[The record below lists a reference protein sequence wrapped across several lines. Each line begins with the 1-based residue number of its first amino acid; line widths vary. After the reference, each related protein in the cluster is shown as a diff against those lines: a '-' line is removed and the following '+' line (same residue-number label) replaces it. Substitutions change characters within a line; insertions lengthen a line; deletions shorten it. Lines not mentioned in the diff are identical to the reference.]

1 VLGAGALRPALL
13 ATAPA
18 VGFLLVAILAAAA
31 AVRAGI
37 PARLAAVLAG
47 ASRGRPF
54 VLYSLVCAATAA
66 ATAAVSLDG
75 AVVFLVPTVLEL
87 GRYGIP
93 RRPLLLGVVAV
104 ANAFSLAL
112 PEGNPAN
119 LLVLGRLGVGAGE
132 YVSRALPAG
141 AAAAF
146 LCALAVGV
154 LERDRLRA
162 DVGEAVPIAASARL
176 ARGAAAVLRLGV
188 QLSSLLVLLIPLAAD
203 VPVPELG
210 GIVGRLAVASAAAAA
225 ACVANNLPAAAAA
238 AAVGGPSAFAALAGL
253 SVGALAAEH
262 GSVATLLAGDLA
274 GTRAHDRRLAP
285 VAAAALALA
294 VLLLWARGA

>member
-1 VLGAGALRPALL
+1 
-13 ATAPA
+13 
-18 VGFLLVAILAAAA
+18 
-31 AVRAGI
+31 
-37 PARLAAVLAG
+37 
-47 ASRGRPF
+47 
-54 VLYSLVCAATAA
+54 
-66 ATAAVSLDG
+66 
-75 AVVFLVPTVLEL
+75 PTVLEL

-238 AAVGGPSAFAALAGL
+238 VGGPSAFAALAGL